1 MDEICAQ
8 GAAQI
13 RKKKIYDVIYQIE
26 AEKVRRAKASL
37 LEYKRRIEHV
47 RLDVQAQ
54 YLELYRR
61 DEEDEDEDVTETT
74 ILRGARKAH
83 PRPEEGRPESSC
95 KGMRSN

>member
-13 RKKKIYDVIYQIE
+13 RKKKIYDVTYQIE

-37 LEYKRRIEHV
+37 LEYKRRIEHA

-61 DEEDEDEDVTETT
+61 DEEGETCPNCGVKR
-74 ILRGARKAH
+74 IKLRTR
-83 PRPEEGRPESSC
+83 PRLPF
-95 KGMRSN
+95 